1 MNDGT
6 PKFAKCGKPKNLSLN
21 QLQILG
27 VEGTHQE
34 NAGLRSNTPSSFW
47 AGAEDAPPT
56 CREANVNG
64 IVLLLQRDA
73 L

>member
-6 PKFAKCGKPKNLSLN
+6 PKFAKYGKPKNLSLN

-34 NAGLRSNTPSSFW
+34 NAGLRSKY
-47 AGAEDAPPT
+47 AIE
-56 CREANVNG
+56 
-64 IVLLLQRDA
+64 LLGRRGRCSPNL
-73 L
+73 